1 MSCIKVKFD
10 VKDLSSSDKNYII
23 TTYEKI
29 FFNESDIDD
38 YIQEQN
44 EHPFI
49 EISINEKNIIL

>member
-10 VKDLSSSDKNYII
+10 VRDLSSNDKNYII